1 VNVHIKDAGVSGL
14 FKETPLFLS
23 ESGGEVGYPSRVS
36 RKGKAGPLEAGR
48 GKYSPPANPER
59 VTLEPL
65 KRRKETPVR
74 MLELPEL
81 LRTPFLQNAVRRRE
95 A

>member
-1 VNVHIKDAGVSGL
+1 MSTTKCLEFPDFS
-14 FKETPLFLS
+14 KETPLFLS

-59 VTLEPL
+59 VT
-65 KRRKETPVR
+65 
-74 MLELPEL
+74 
-81 LRTPFLQNAVRRRE
+81 
-95 A
+95 